1 MLRTATDLEASAVL
15 DCDLCIVGAGAA
27 GLALAHE
34 YAGSGLR
41 VIVLAG
47 GGFKE
52 TKAAQSLYGGTVLD
66 PKHHSWPHKYRVRR
80 FGGTTNIW
88 GGRCLELDDIDFE
101 RRDYVPESGWPFGRR
116 ELDPYYLRASNY
128 CESGAP
134 LFDAAQAL
142 PDQPAPMVPGLSA
155 DSIISSTIE
164 RFSRPTDF
172 GKLLRRHLEDSPT
185 VTVLLDGQ
193 CLRLSGNEAGTA
205 VDAALCASTKGNR
218 FTVRAREYVLAAGGI
233 ETTRLLLASRDAE
246 ASPLPITSPWLG
258 RGYMCHLIGTAGVA
272 RFIVPP
278 ETIQYGYHRSA
289 DGIYCRRR
297 FWVSPEEQRRLGIL
311 NVIFRLHHAPVNDPA
326 HRDPV
331 LSAMYLVKDLILYE
345 YSRKMREERS
355 WKQFAGH
362 LRNVATRPVEL
373 SKFAAYW
380 IRHRNL
386 SPRQLPSVVLFSKDA
401 SYSIEFQSEQAPD
414 PSSCITLDDTRDAL
428 GMRQTRIDWRCNE
441 LDVVSV
447 QQSYRLLKQA
457 FERDRVGTVEFDEA
471 VLEDQIREYGAVGG
485 HHIGT
490 ARMASSPAAGVTDA
504 NAALFGIANCHI
516 ASSAVMPTSGT
527 ANPTFTIVAL
537 ALRLADHLKQKLAPS
552 AVTTS
557 VRREHAWV
565 PDMNTA
571 A

>member
-1 MLRTATDLEASAVL
+1 MLRTATDLELSAVL
-15 DCDLCIVGAGAA
+15 ECDLCIVGAGAA

-34 YAGSGLR
+34 WAGTGRR
-41 VIVLAG
+41 VVVLAG

-52 TKAAQSLYGGTVLD
+52 RKASQALYGGTVLD
-66 PKHHSWPHKYRVRR
+66 PKHHSWPTKYRVRR

-101 RRDYVPESGWPFGRR
+101 QRPYVPESGWPFGRR
-116 ELDPYYLRASNY
+116 ELDQYYLRASNY

-142 PDQPAPMVPGLSA
+142 PDQPAPLVPGLSP
-155 DSIISSTIE
+155 DTIISTTIE

-172 GKLLRRHLEDSPT
+172 GKLLRRHLEAAPN
-185 VTVLLDGQ
+185 VTVMLDGQ
-193 CLRLSGNEAGTA
+193 CLTLRANEAGNA
-205 VDAALCASTKGNR
+205 VEAAECASTKGSR
-218 FTVRAREYVLAAGGI
+218 FTVKAREYALAAGGI
-233 ETTRLLLASRDAE
+233 ETTRILLASRERAE
-246 ASPLPITSPWLG
+246 RPLPVTSNWLG
-258 RGYMCHLIGTAGVA
+258 RGYMCHLIGTAGIA
-272 RFIVPP
+272 RFTVPP
-278 ETIQYGYHRSA
+278 EAVQYGYHKST

-311 NVIFRLHHAPVNDPA
+311 NVIFRLHHAPVNDPV
-326 HRDPV
+326 HGDPV

-355 WKQFAGH
+355 WQQFAGH
-362 LRNVATRPVEL
+362 LRNVVSKPVEL

-386 SPRQLPSVVLFSKDA
+386 SARQLPSVVLFSKNA
-401 SYSIEFQSEQAPD
+401 SYAIEFQSEQAPD
-414 PSSCITLDDTRDAL
+414 PVSCITLEDKRDAL
-428 GMRQTRIDWRCNE
+428 GMRQVRIDWRCNE

-447 QQSYRLLKQA
+447 QQAYRVLKRA
-457 FERDRVGTVEFDEA
+457 FERDGVGTIEFDEA
-471 VLEDQIREYGAVGG
+471 MLEEQIRAYGAVGG

-490 ARMASSPAAGVTDA
+490 ARMASSPAAGVTDR
-504 NAALFGIANCHI
+504 NAKLFGVGNCYV
-516 ASSAVMPTSGT
+516 ASGAAMPTSGT

-537 ALRLADHLKQKLAPS
+537 AIRLADHLKAKFATEP
-552 AVTTS
+552 VTI
-557 VRREHAWV
+557 VARGGRALV